1 VENNMEDEITKK
13 IDERINKLV
22 PEILKGSAFTDRKLT
37 DTPTDSL
44 SVVNRRYVTNNGSVA
59 GRPVSSVAVIGQ
71 IYLATD
77 LATPTPMWYT
87 QAGWRN
93 GNGSIV
99 AQNN

>member
-1 VENNMEDEITKK
+1 MDEELKTQV
-13 IDERINKLV
+13 DLRIKRLV
-22 PEILKGSAFTDRKLT
+22 PEILKSSAFTYRKLT

-44 SVVNRRYVTNNGSVA
+44 AVVNRKYVTNNGSIA
-59 GRPVSSVAVIGQ
+59 SRPTSSVAVIGQ

-93 GNGSIV
+93 GVGSIC
-99 AQNN
+99 ALNN